1 MKKNYF
7 FLMIIVIGLPYK
19 MISQNITFQAKA
31 GYQQYK
37 FLNSVYKNTHDQWQG
52 IGTAA
57 VIMFR
62 EKFFLNLE
70 YSRLKA
76 NVIDKTIFYRDH
88 THLRTLG
95 IGTGYQHSFTDRFK
109 IRPAMIVGRPKWENV
124 KGVNLHVDLGFQ
136 YYIFKKLSIFFDT
149 GIKFLHFDIKAPT
162 DIADDYR
169 NATLLHFQL
178 GLSFRE

>member
-1 MKKNYF
+1 MKKKI
-7 FLMIIVIGLPYK
+7 FLLTMISFCVQVLVIG
-19 MISQNITFQAKA
+19 QNITFQAKA

-52 IGTAA
+52 FGTAA
-57 VIMFR
+57 VIMFK

-88 THLRTLG
+88 TRLQTLG
-95 IGTGYQHSFTDRFK
+95 IGTGYQYNFTDRFK
-109 IRPAMIVGRPKWENV
+109 IRPAIIVGRPKWENV

-149 GIKFLHFDIKAPT
+149 GIKFLHFDIKAPL
-162 DIADDYR
+162 DIADNFR

>member
-1 MKKNYF
+1 MNKKL
-7 FLMIIVIGLPYK
+7 FLLTLICIYIQTSVFA
-19 MISQNITFQAKA
+19 QNITFQAKA
-31 GYQQYK
+31 GYKQYK

-76 NVIDKTIFYRDH
+76 HVSDKTIFYRDH
-88 THLRTLG
+88 THLQTLG
-95 IGTGYQHSFTDRFK
+95 IGTGYQHRFTDRFK

-124 KGVNLHVDLGFQ
+124 KGVNLRADLGFQ

-149 GIKFLHFDIKAPT
+149 GIKFLHFDIKAPL
-162 DIADDYR
+162 DIADNYR

>member
-1 MKKNYF
+1 MKKKLF
-7 FLMIIVIGLPYK
+7 ILALICLCIHVLVIG
-19 MISQNITFQAKA
+19 QNITFQAKA
-31 GYQQYK
+31 GYKQYK

-52 IGTAA
+52 IGAAA

-62 EKFFLNLE
+62 EKFFLNME

-88 THLRTLG
+88 TYLQTLG

-109 IRPAMIVGRPKWENV
+109 IRPAMIVGRSKWENV
-124 KGVNLHVDLGFQ
+124 KGVNLHVGLGLQ

-149 GIKFLHFDIKAPT
+149 GFNFLHFDINAPSDIT
-162 DIADDYR
+162 DNYR